1 MQLWLDL
8 TDLLINVNSIC
19 CCHIVK
25 FHCAYIRYEKGL
37 SVEEIWSVGS
47 NQCETD
53 PDVASAHSQSKVINN
68 NDEVSVELTFEA
80 ADENDNDEDEIES
93 VLKEDTTNVKGDA
106 SEIESSRKSPLDN
119 YEMVNKV
126 QPDMEDDDLDDLDAE
141 IAKELAELDDI

>member
-1 MQLWLDL
+1 M
-8 TDLLINVNSIC
+8 
-19 CCHIVK
+19 
-25 FHCAYIRYEKGL
+25 
-37 SVEEIWSVGS
+37 EEIWSVGS

-93 VLKEDTTNVKGDA
+93 VLKDDPTNVKGDA

-119 YEMVNKV
+119 YEMVDKV
-126 QPDMEDDDLDDLDAE
+126 QPNMEDDDLDDLDAE